1 MKRDSCNDFLKS
13 LLRSYVRECL
23 SAGWARQSFKN
34 CEYLQFKFC
43 IIDLAPEEI
52 DIEIT
57 SSSSLLAPLLT
68 RFPCTPARCRKRAME
83 TVRLKLVLAYQGTN
97 FSGWQYQPEGYG
109 RSVQACLEA
118 ALATLAGCHVRANG
132 ASRTDAGV
140 HALMQ
145 LAHADVPATKRHL
158 PWQRA
163 LNAIL
168 PKDMTVVSLEEVDA
182 SFQARN
188 AAMGKIYT
196 YTLWH
201 ENAYLLPQRRPFVWA
216 VGPLD
221 FAAMEAAAAV
231 FVGRHDFAAFQNA
244 GTIVN
249 DTIRTVEAIT
259 RRRDALPG
267 ESVWEISGPGFLKQ
281 MVRNIMGCLVTVGR
295 GKANADSVRLLLTT
309 GNRALAP
316 ATAPAQGLCL
326 ERMEI
331 GSCERQ
337 RHQTGDDSLEH
348 DPDQEGLGGAGGV
361 EPH

>member
-1 MKRDSCNDFLKS
+1 
-13 LLRSYVRECL
+13 
-23 SAGWARQSFKN
+23 
-34 CEYLQFKFC
+34 
-43 IIDLAPEEI
+43 
-52 DIEIT
+52 
-57 SSSSLLAPLLT
+57 
-68 RFPCTPARCRKRAME
+68 ME
-83 TVRLKLVLAYQGTN
+83 TVRLKLVLAYQGTC

-118 ALATLAGCHVRANG
+118 ALTTLAGCHVRANG

-145 LAHADVPATKRHL
+145 LAHADVPAAKRHL

-168 PKDMTVVSLEEVDA
+168 PKDMTVVSLEEVDR
-182 SFQARN
+182 SFSSRR
-188 AAMGKIYT
+188 AALGKVYT

-221 FAAMEAAAAV
+221 FPAMEAAARV
-231 FVGRHDFAAFQNA
+231 LTGRHDFAAFQNT
-244 GTIVN
+244 GTVVD

-259 RRRDALPG
+259 RRPEALPN

-281 MVRNIMGCLVTVGR
+281 MVRNIMGCLVAVGR

-309 GNRALAP
+309 GDRALAP

-326 ERMEI
+326 ERMET
-331 GSCERQ
+331 GPRERQ
-337 RHQTGDDSLEH
+337 HDHPGADPAERHPG
-348 DPDQEGLGGAGGV
+348 QEGLGGAGGAA
-361 EPH
+361 PY